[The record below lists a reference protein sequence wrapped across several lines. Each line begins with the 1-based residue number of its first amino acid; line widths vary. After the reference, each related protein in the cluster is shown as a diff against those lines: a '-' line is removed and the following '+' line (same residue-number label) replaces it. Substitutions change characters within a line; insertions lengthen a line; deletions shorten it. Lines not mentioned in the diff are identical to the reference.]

1 MTKQF
6 VIYVV
11 DFDPIEILTHLAPQN
26 DCQHLNFV
34 KDIYVVGKKMARNGC
49 KMANAYCCDL
59 YTASDYKYP
68 LVLLKFALHL
78 HDLKVIPKAL
88 KAHLFLH

>member
-1 MTKQF
+1 MIH
-6 VIYVV
+6 VI
-11 DFDPIEILTHLAPQN
+11 DFHPIGILTHLAPQN

-59 YTASDYKYP
+59 YTASDYSSYNSYFIRGGSIQTFYRT
-68 LVLLKFALHL
+68 L
-78 HDLKVIPKAL
+78 
-88 KAHLFLH
+88 